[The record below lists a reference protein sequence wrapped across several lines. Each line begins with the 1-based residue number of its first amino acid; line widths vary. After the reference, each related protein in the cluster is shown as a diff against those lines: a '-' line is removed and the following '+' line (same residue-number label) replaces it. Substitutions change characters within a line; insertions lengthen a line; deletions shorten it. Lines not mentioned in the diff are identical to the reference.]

1 MSDDLA
7 ALSHFNGTARLF
19 PLPNLVLFPYVVQ
32 PLHIFEPRYRQMT
45 RDALAADRL
54 IAMVLLRPGW
64 EADYQGRPPLHAVAC
79 LGRIL
84 AEERLDDGRYNL
96 LLRGLR
102 RVRLLEEIPTEA
114 LYRTAHVELLEDEPP
129 AEQKVRRELRR
140 RLAAAVP
147 VWFAGQAQVIAK
159 FEELFQHDLDLGT
172 LCDVLSFALPL
183 DVEFKQTLLAT
194 VSVEER
200 VRRLLRQLASQ
211 KPPAAAPAA
220 EAAAASRKFPPEF
233 SSN

>member
-45 RDALAADRL
+45 RDALAGDRL

-64 EADYQGRPPLHAVAC
+64 EADYQGRPSLHPVAC
-79 LGRIL
+79 LGRVL
-84 AEERLDDGRYNL
+84 AEQRLDDGRYNL

-102 RVRLLEEIPTEA
+102 RVRILEEIPTEA
-114 LYRTAHVELLEDEPP
+114 LYRTAHVELLADQPP
-129 AEQKVRRELRR
+129 ADGKVRRDLRR
-140 RLAAAVP
+140 RLAETVP
-147 VWFAGQAQVIAK
+147 VWFAGQAKVIAQFQK
-159 FEELFQHDLDLGT
+159 LFQGELDLGT

-183 DVEFKQTLLAT
+183 DIEFKQTLLAT
-194 VSVEER
+194 LSVEDR
-200 VRRLLRQLASQ
+200 VRRLLRQLAAQ
-211 KPPAAAPAA
+211 KPPALAAAPAPA
-220 EAAAASRKFPPEF
+220 EAPRKFPPEF

>member
-1 MSDDLA
+1 MTDDLA
-7 ALSHFNGTARLF
+7 ALSNFNGTARLF

-45 RDALAADRL
+45 RDALAGDRL

-64 EADYQGRPPLHAVAC
+64 EADYQGRPPLHPVAC

-102 RVRLLEEIPTEA
+102 RVRLLEEIPGEA
-114 LYRTAHVELLEDEPP
+114 LYRTAHVELLADQPP
-129 AEQKVRRELRR
+129 AERKVRRDLRR
-140 RLAAAVP
+140 RLAETVP
-147 VWFAGQAQVIAK
+147 VWFAGQAAVIAK
-159 FEELFQHDLDLGT
+159 FEELFRHDLELGT

-194 VSVEER
+194 VSVEDR
-200 VRRLLRQLASQ
+200 VRRLLRQLAAQ
-211 KPPAAAPAA
+211 KPPAAPAA
-220 EAAAASRKFPPEF
+220 EAAEAPRKFPPEF

>member
-1 MSDDLA
+1 MTDDLA
-7 ALSHFNGTARLF
+7 ALSNFNGTARLF

-45 RDALAADRL
+45 RDALAGDRL
-54 IAMVLLRPGW
+54 VAMVLLRPGW
-64 EADYQGRPPLHAVAC
+64 EADYQGRPPLHPVAC

-102 RVRLLEEIPTEA
+102 RVRLVEEIPSGA
-114 LYRTAHVELLEDEPP
+114 LYRSAHVELLAEQPP
-129 AEQKVRRELRR
+129 ADEKVRRDLRR
-140 RLAAAVP
+140 RLAESVS
-147 VWFAGQAQVIAK
+147 VWFAGQAEVTAK
-159 FEELFQHDLDLGT
+159 FEELFQRELDLGT
-172 LCDVLSFALPL
+172 LCDVVSFALPL

-194 VSVEER
+194 LSVEER
-200 VRRLLRQLASQ
+200 VRRLLRQLAAQ
-211 KPPAAAPAA
+211 KPPAAPAA
-220 EAAAASRKFPPEF
+220 SAPEAARKFPPEF